1 MASVQPRK
9 FKEKKCFFCGTSFH
23 DRSFCPARSAVCY
36 NCKKKGHFAR
46 VCKSRQSTSPGVS
59 AMVPTNQL
67 CATQLAPS
75 CLPHATVTS
84 NINGHELSTVIDT
97 GSSLSFINK
106 ETLKTIGLR
115 MTREG
120 RDVTMATTD
129 LHCNVMGSCI
139 TTLNIGNKTYSQVK
153 LGSFRK
159 PMQRL
164 AFGERL
170 SAKARKGHFQI

>member
-1 MASVQPRK
+1 
-9 FKEKKCFFCGTSFH
+9 
-23 DRSFCPARSAVCY
+23 
-36 NCKKKGHFAR
+36 
-46 VCKSRQSTSPGVS
+46 
-59 AMVPTNQL
+59 MVPTNQL

-84 NINGHELSTVIDT
+84 NINGHKLSRVIDT

-120 RDVTMATTD
+120 RDVTMATTG

-139 TTLNIGNKTYSQVK
+139 TNLSIGNKIYSQVK
-153 LGSFRK
+153 LGVLENLCSDLLLGSDFQQMHEKVIFRYD
-159 PMQRL
+159 
-164 AFGERL
+164 G
-170 SAKARKGHFQI
+170 

>member
-1 MASVQPRK
+1 
-9 FKEKKCFFCGTSFH
+9 
-23 DRSFCPARSAVCY
+23 
-36 NCKKKGHFAR
+36 
-46 VCKSRQSTSPGVS
+46 
-59 AMVPTNQL
+59 MVPTNQL

-84 NINGHELSTVIDT
+84 NINGHELSMVIDT

-120 RDVTMATTD
+120 QDVTMATTD

-139 TTLNIGNKTYSQVK
+139 TNLSIGSKTYSQVK
-153 LGSFRK
+153 LGALENLCSNLLLGSDFQQMHEKVRNLVHI
-159 PMQRL
+159 MTL
-164 AFGERL
+164 ATKSML
-170 SAKARKGHFQI
+170 SLEDFFKMHNKLNL